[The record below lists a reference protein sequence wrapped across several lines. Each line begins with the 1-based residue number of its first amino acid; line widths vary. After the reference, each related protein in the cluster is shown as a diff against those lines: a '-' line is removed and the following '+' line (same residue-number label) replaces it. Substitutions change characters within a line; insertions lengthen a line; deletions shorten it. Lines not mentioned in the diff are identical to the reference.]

1 MDRLRGLGLARAR
14 ESNASVHTQVTR
26 GRAADALLT
35 FSERV
40 DLVVI
45 GSRRW
50 GPVARLLLGSTGEA
64 LAHDAA
70 CALLVVPRP
79 EAPVGGPE
87 VSA

>member
-1 MDRLRGLGLARAR
+1 VI
-14 ESNASVHTQVTR
+14 VHTQVTR
-26 GRAADALLT
+26 GRPADALLP
-35 FSERV
+35 FSEQV
-40 DLVVI
+40 DLIVI

-79 EAPVGGPE
+79 DAPDAGPQ
-87 VSA
+87 VSATA